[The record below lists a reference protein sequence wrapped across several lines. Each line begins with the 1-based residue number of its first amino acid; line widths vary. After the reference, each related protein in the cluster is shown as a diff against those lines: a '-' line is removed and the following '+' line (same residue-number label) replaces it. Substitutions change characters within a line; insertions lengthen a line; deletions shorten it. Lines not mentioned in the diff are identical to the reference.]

1 MTARSPLYVDDN
13 NDLVEMTAAQIVEV
27 QERAIYHYGTSPTA
41 VISQVSGSGALV
53 DAMVD
58 TRTKAGATSQN
69 SSAFV
74 AEGTTAEPAT
84 VTVSYDKINLAYTA
98 AGSAIGETSDTGTT
112 FPVYYDNSSG
122 SILAMSLTDLQDTFL
137 HPAIDLMI
145 SGTES
150 ANTAGT
156 YTITDSAT
164 AATNYTNVSDTAVF
178 INTIANAS
186 AYTAGGIP
194 ETLDQPTTVTS
205 YFLHRRDAAASTPS
219 QMPVVIDSAN
229 NLQEMSNSTIDTL
242 IGNWLRKTAA
252 HSGDGYKVTYASA
265 TSGGNTRG
273 TAMIDTKL
281 NGSGSYLTRQV
292 SDDYRSQEM
301 PNGSAAT
308 ITTYNLRINKG

>member
-1 MTARSPLYVDDN
+1 
-13 NDLVEMTAAQIVEV
+13 MTAAQIVEV

-58 TRTKAGATSQN
+58 TRTQAGATSQN
-69 SSAFV
+69 ASAFV
-74 AEGTTAEPAT
+74 AEGTTAEPGT

-98 AGSAIGETSDTGTT
+98 AGSVGETSDTGTS

-156 YTITDSAT
+156 YTITNSAT
-164 AATNYTNVSDTAVF
+164 AATNYTNVSTTAVF
-178 INTIANAS
+178 LDTRADTS
-186 AYTAGGIP
+186 AYSADGIP

-219 QMPVVIDSAN
+219 KMPVVISSGN
-229 NLQEMSNSTIDTL
+229 NLQQMGNSTIDSV

-252 HSGDGYKVTYASA
+252 HSADGYKITYNAT

-273 TAMIDTKL
+273 TAMVNTKL
-281 NGSGSYLTRQV
+281 DGAGEYRTRQV
-292 SDDYRSQEM
+292 SDDYRSQEH
-301 PNGSAAT
+301 PNGSAQV

>member
-13 NDLVEMTAAQIVEV
+13 NDLVEMSAGQIVEV
-27 QERAIYHYGTSPTA
+27 QQRAIYHYGTSPSA
-41 VISQVSGSGALV
+41 VLTQVSGSGAGMA
-53 DAMVD
+53 AMSD
-58 TRTKAGATSQN
+58 TRLQAGAVSQ
-69 SSAFV
+69 SATAFV
-74 AEGTTAEPAT
+74 AEGTTAEPGT
-84 VTVSYDKINLAYTA
+84 VTVSYDKITLAYTA
-98 AGSAIGETSDTGTT
+98 SGSVGETSDTGTS

-156 YTITDSAT
+156 YTITNSAT

>member
-1 MTARSPLYVDDN
+1 MTARTPLYVDDN
-13 NDLVEMTAAQIVEV
+13 NDLVEMSAGQIVEV
-27 QERAIYHYGTSPTA
+27 QQRAIYHYGTSPSA
-41 VISQVSGSGALV
+41 VLTQVSGSGAGMA
-53 DAMVD
+53 AMSD
-58 TRTKAGATSQN
+58 TRLQAGAVSQ
-69 SSAFV
+69 SATAFV
-74 AEGTTAEPAT
+74 AEGTTAEPGT
-84 VTVSYDKINLAYTA
+84 VTVSYDKITLAYTA
-98 AGSAIGETSDTGTT
+98 SGSVGETSDTGTS

-122 SILAMSLTDLQDTFL
+122 SILAMSLTDFQDTFL

-156 YTITDSAT
+156 YTITNSAT

>member
-13 NDLVEMTAAQIVEV
+13 NDLVEMSAGQIVEV
-27 QERAIYHYGTSPTA
+27 QQRAIYHYGTSPSA
-41 VISQVSGSGALV
+41 VLTQVSGSGAGMA
-53 DAMVD
+53 AMSD
-58 TRTKAGATSQN
+58 TRLQAGAVSQ
-69 SSAFV
+69 SATAFV

-84 VTVSYDKINLAYTA
+84 VTVSYDKITLAYTA
-98 AGSAIGETSDTGTT
+98 SGSVGETSDTGTS

-122 SILAMSLTDLQDTFL
+122 SILAMSLTDFQDTFL

>member
-1 MTARSPLYVDDN
+1 MTARTPLYVDDN

-58 TRTKAGATSQN
+58 TRTQAGATSQN
-69 SSAFV
+69 ASAFV

-98 AGSAIGETSDTGTT
+98 AGSVGETSDTGTS

-156 YTITDSAT
+156 YTITNSAT
-164 AATNYTNVSDTAVF
+164 AATNYTNVSTTAVF
-178 INTIANAS
+178 LDTRADTS
-186 AYTAGGIP
+186 AYSADGIP

-219 QMPVVIDSAN
+219 KMPVVISSGN
-229 NLQEMSNSTIDTL
+229 NLQQMANSTIDSV

-252 HSGDGYKVTYASA
+252 HSADGYKITYNAT

-273 TAMIDTKL
+273 TAMVNTKL
-281 NGSGSYLTRQV
+281 DGAGEYRTRQV
-292 SDDYRSQEM
+292 SDDYRSQEH
-301 PNGSAAT
+301 PNGSAQV